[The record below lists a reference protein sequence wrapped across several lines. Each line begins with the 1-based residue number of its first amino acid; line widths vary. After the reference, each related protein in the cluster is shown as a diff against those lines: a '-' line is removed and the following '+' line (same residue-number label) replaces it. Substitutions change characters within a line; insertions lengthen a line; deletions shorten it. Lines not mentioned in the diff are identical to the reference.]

1 MDFFINNAYTVILI
15 PLWVF
20 LIILLGKLF
29 AVLQSRRLMAGLTVL
44 STIYALIFSV
54 AIFAKTVT
62 SEGFNYEMVI
72 PFISLDKIV
81 LNIGFY
87 IDGLSAWLLLLVVL
101 ISLIVQVY
109 SYSYMQFDKS
119 FMRFF
124 AYLNLFAFSMYGL
137 VLSPNMFQMYIF
149 WELVGISSYL
159 LIGFWYKKN
168 SAAIASKKAFIIN
181 RIGDFSLLSG
191 IIMAAYIIYTNLDTL
206 KTVSIPFFD
215 IESIAAQIYG
225 CTSDGIFILLC
236 IFLII
241 GSIAKSAQFPLHTWL
256 IDAMEG
262 PTPVSA
268 LIHSATM
275 VAAGVY
281 LLCRLYPLYSLN
293 NYVLMI
299 ISIVGIITAIIC
311 SIAALTQVD
320 IKKILAYSTNAQLG
334 LMFLALGTCSVTVT
348 MIHLTSHA
356 ILKAMLFLAVGIV
369 IKYLSDNQD
378 IRFMGGLRKKLP
390 TASICFLIGALSLSG
405 LLFSGFSSKELI
417 LGSLLSNQH
426 YVYATLFLII
436 SFMTAF
442 YLFRAYFNIFE
453 GEKRFD
459 IDIKSPDILMNLP
472 PCFLAIMAILLWFVL
487 PKSGDILFIIIS
499 YLIAITAIFL
509 AYVIYTNKT
518 LLKKIPVFFDLS
530 YNALYIEDF
539 YAQIIKIY
547 KKLAKFLYYI
557 DKYVF
562 DGISYMSSLQVR
574 LTSWVFS
581 KMQTGNVQSYLAY
594 SLFVIMIGFGGII
607 LVYNL
612 IMYFSEVQ

>member
-369 IKYLSDNQD
+369 IKSLSDNQD

-390 TASICFLIGALSLSG
+390 TASMCFLIGALSLSG

-539 YAQIIKIY
+539 YAQIVKIY

>member
-81 LNIGFY
+81 FNIGFY
-87 IDGLSAWLLLLVVL
+87 IDGLSALLLLLVVL

-369 IKYLSDNQD
+369 IKSLSDNQD

-405 LLFSGFSSKELI
+405 LLFSVFSSKELI

-530 YNALYIEDF
+530 YNTLYIEDF
-539 YAQIIKIY
+539 YAQIVKIY

>member
-81 LNIGFY
+81 FNIGFY

-124 AYLNLFAFSMYGL
+124 AYLNLFVFSMYGL

-369 IKYLSDNQD
+369 IKSLSDNQD

-539 YAQIIKIY
+539 YAQIVKIY